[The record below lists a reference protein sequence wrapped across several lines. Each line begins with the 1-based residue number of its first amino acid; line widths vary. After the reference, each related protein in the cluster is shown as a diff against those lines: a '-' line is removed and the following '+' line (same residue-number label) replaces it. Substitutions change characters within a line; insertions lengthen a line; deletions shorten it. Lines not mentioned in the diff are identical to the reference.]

1 MYIYSHISSM
11 RIVLRQSAP
20 HGILC
25 TGSGLLEKSDVCALI
40 NVAWFLASGDWI
52 YGVEINPEA

>member
-11 RIVLRQSAP
+11 RIILRQSAP

-40 NVAWFLASGDWI
+40 NVAWFLASGD
-52 YGVEINPEA
+52 